1 MERIIECVPNFSE
14 GRERETVERLVE
26 AVEAVEGALVL
37 GTHIDADHNRSVV
50 TFVAPPER
58 VVEAAVAVV
67 ARAAELI
74 DLTRH
79 AGQHPRMGATDVLPF
94 VPVRG
99 VSVEECVALARS
111 AGERIWRE
119 LGIPVY
125 FYESA
130 ATRPERRNLADVRR
144 GGFELLR
151 EQIAS
156 VPERA
161 PDVGEP
167 RLHPTAGACI
177 VGVRPLLVAYNVN
190 LKTNDIG
197 VARRIARRVRERD
210 GGLLHLKALGF
221 ELASRNV
228 VQVSMNLTSY
238 EQTNL
243 HHAFDAVK
251 REAEREGVEVL
262 GSEIVGLVPQAALDR
277 AASHYLMIEN
287 YAPGLVLENRIAD
300 ALRRKGE
307 RHADEEARDPSDEE
321 THDRSGEEARERR
334 RIPVMPDDAESR

>member
-1 MERIIECVPNFSE
+1 MSGVERVVECVPNFSE
-14 GRERETVERLVE
+14 GREAGVVARLVE

-37 GTHIDADHNRSVV
+37 GTHVDPDHNRSVL

-58 VVEAAVAVV
+58 AVEAALRVV

-74 DLTRH
+74 DLRRH
-79 AGQHPRMGATDVLPF
+79 AGEHPRMGACDVLPF

-99 VSVEECVALARS
+99 LTVVECVALAHE
-111 AGERIWRE
+111 AGRRIASE

-130 ATRPERRNLADVRR
+130 ALRPERRNLADVRR

-151 EQIAS
+151 EQIAT

-161 PDVGEP
+161 PDVGEA
-167 RLHPTAGACI
+167 RVHESAGACV
-177 VGVRPLLVAYNVN
+177 VGVRPLLIAYNVN
-190 LKTNDIG
+190 LKTNDLAA
-197 VARRIARRVRERD
+197 ARRIARAVRGRD

-221 ELASRNV
+221 ELVSRGV

-238 EQTNL
+238 EETNL
-243 HHAFDAVK
+243 HQAFEAVR
-251 REAEREGVEVL
+251 REAEALGVEIL

-277 AASHYLMIEN
+277 TAEHFLKLEN
-287 YAPGLVLENRIAD
+287 YSPDIVLENRIAA
-300 ALRRKGE
+300 ALGRKE
-307 RHADEEARDPSDEE
+307 RKK
-321 THDRSGEEARERR
+321 
-334 RIPVMPDDAESR
+334 